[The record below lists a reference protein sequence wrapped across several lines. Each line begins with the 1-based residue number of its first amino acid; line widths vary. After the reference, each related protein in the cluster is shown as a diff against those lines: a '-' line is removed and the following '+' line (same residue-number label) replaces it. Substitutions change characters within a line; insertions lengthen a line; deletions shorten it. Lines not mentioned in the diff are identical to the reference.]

1 MDERPVAAC
10 PQTGSLGELEERV
23 AYVEE
28 AAPMIEATLARA
40 SRQLLA
46 EYEAGAV
53 SAAAIAEL
61 EQALRDLRGF
71 EEALEVTLG

>member
-1 MDERPVAAC
+1 MDERLVAAC
-10 PQTGSLGELEERV
+10 SRGGSIDELEERV

-28 AAPMIEATLARA
+28 AAPLIEATLARA
-40 SRQLLA
+40 SRRLLA

-53 SAAAIAEL
+53 SAAAIAEV

-71 EEALEVTLG
+71 EDALEVTLG